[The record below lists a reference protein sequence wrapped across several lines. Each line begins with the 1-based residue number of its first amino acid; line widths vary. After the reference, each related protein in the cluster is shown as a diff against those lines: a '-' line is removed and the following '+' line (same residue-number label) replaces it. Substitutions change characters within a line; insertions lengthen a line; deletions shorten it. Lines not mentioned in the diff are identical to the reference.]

1 MCDVMICLNRC
12 LPLVSEMTWYTS
24 YVLSEM
30 IFDVKSDM
38 VSEEKSVVLPI
49 RVSDLVIDM
58 ISGVVLDVIAVLL

>member
-1 MCDVMICLNRC
+1 
-12 LPLVSEMTWYTS
+12 
-24 YVLSEM
+24 M